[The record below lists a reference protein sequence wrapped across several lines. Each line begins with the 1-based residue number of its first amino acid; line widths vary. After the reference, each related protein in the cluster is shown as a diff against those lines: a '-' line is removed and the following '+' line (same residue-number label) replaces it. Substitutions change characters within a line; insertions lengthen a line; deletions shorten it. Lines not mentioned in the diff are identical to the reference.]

1 MRGFTPPTHLPAMNT
16 GVCVIRLRLPENG
29 SLKGKRR
36 IVKSLMARARNKFN
50 ISIAEV
56 DDLELWQAATIGFS
70 CVGNDAAF
78 VNDVLYRV
86 LSFIEATAQ
95 DSEVT
100 DYRTE
105 LLEVF

>member
-1 MRGFTPPTHLPAMNT
+1 MMKT
-16 GVCVIRLRLPENG
+16 GVCLVRLRLPENG

-36 IVKSLMARARNKFN
+36 IIKSLMARAQNKFN

-56 DDLELWQAATIGFS
+56 DDQERWQSAAIGFS
-70 CVGNDAAF
+70 FVANDAKF

-86 LSFIEATAQ
+86 LSFIEATGQ
-95 DSEVT
+95 DAEVI
-100 DYRTE
+100 DYQTE

>member
-1 MRGFTPPTHLPAMNT
+1 M
-16 GVCVIRLRLPENG
+16 IRLRLPENG

-36 IVKSLMARARNKFN
+36 IIKSLMARAQNKFN

-56 DDLELWQAATIGFS
+56 DDQERWQSATIGLSF
-70 CVGNDAAF
+70 VGNDAAF

-86 LSFIEATAQ
+86 LSFIESIGHDA
-95 DSEVT
+95 EVL
-100 DYRTE
+100 DYQTE

>member
-1 MRGFTPPTHLPAMNT
+1 MMKT

-36 IVKSLMARARNKFN
+36 IIKSLMARAQNKFN

-56 DDLELWQAATIGFS
+56 EDQERWQSATIGFS
-70 CVGNDAAF
+70 FVGNDAAF

-86 LSFIEATAQ
+86 LSFIEGTSHDA
-95 DSEVT
+95 EVL
-100 DYRTE
+100 DYQTE